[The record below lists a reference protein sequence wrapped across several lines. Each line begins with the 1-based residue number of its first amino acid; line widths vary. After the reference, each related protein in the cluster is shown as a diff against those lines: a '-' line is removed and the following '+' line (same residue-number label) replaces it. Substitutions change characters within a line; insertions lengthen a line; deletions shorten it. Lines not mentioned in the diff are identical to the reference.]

1 MGLIFWWMPLAFAV
15 LIAVVF
21 GVLVVRRRRRPAPA
35 KPQDS
40 LAVAHS
46 DRLTALPAYRSAM
59 RRYRV
64 LLASL
69 LVVAIIA
76 VVASVGL
83 ASRPS
88 RQTLAQP
95 ELKNRDIVLCL
106 DISGSMVDYD
116 TRIVG
121 VFAELSKKFTGERIS
136 LVLFN
141 ASAVTYFPLSSDYDY
156 VGSQLKRLQTALA
169 NEDDSLLNGTLL
181 GNGSSLIG
189 DGLASCATRFD
200 TPESDRSR
208 SIILATDNLLAGKS
222 IFTLPEAG
230 QLASEKGIRVYGIN
244 PGDTKARDY
253 LSALSTEYKNVVE
266 STGGGYFPLDD
277 PSAIPSIVDRI
288 TAEQAA
294 AIPSPPQLID
304 QDIPQLPLALLI
316 LGVAGVFVLAWRLR
330 T

>member
-1 MGLIFWWMPLAFAV
+1 MGLIFWWMPLAWLV
-15 LIAVVF
+15 LVAAVF
-21 GVLVVRRRRRPAPA
+21 GFLAYRRRRRPPRLD
-35 KPQDS
+35 PRDS

-46 DRLTALPAYRSAM
+46 DRLTALPAYRTAM

-64 LLASL
+64 LLTSF
-69 LVVAIIA
+69 LVLTIIA
-76 VVASVGL
+76 GVAAVGL
-83 ASRPS
+83 ASRPA
-88 RQTLAQP
+88 QATLSQP

-116 TRIVG
+116 TKIVG
-121 VFAELSKKFTGERIS
+121 KFAELSKKFTGERIS

-156 VGSQLKRLQTALA
+156 VGAQLTRLQKALA
-169 NEDDSLLNGTLL
+169 DEDDSLLNGTLL

-200 TPESDRSR
+200 TPEADRSR

-230 QLASEKGIRVYGIN
+230 QLASSKGIRVYGIN
-244 PGDTKARDY
+244 PGDTSARSY
-253 LSALSTEYKNVVE
+253 LSALAAEYKTVVE

-277 PSAIPSIVDRI
+277 PHAIPSIVDRI

-294 AIPSPPQLID
+294 AIPSPPQLINVD
-304 QDIPQLPLALLI
+304 VPQWPLAVLLVT
-316 LGVAGVFVLAWRLR
+316 VAGVFALAWRLKS
-330 T
+330 